1 MTQSNLLSVASAFIV
16 DLAGPGPDPFTEDDG
31 RFDVQDRFYDVMFSI
46 CASTRRLGYM
56 QVFGNSRLV
65 RRSGACPML
74 VTWTEC
80 VVPIIISLHVLPP
93 KCALILSCIASYSR

>member
-31 RFDVQDRFYDVMFSI
+31 RFDIQDRFYDVMFSI

-56 QVFGNSRLV
+56 QVFDNSGHSATVCSVSYVGSMDGL
-65 RRSGACPML
+65 SG
-74 VTWTEC
+74 
-80 VVPIIISLHVLPP
+80 SG
-93 KCALILSCIASYSR
+93 